1 MQETLIRQWHLLQM
15 LPFAPRK
22 AAAPVLTQKLCDLG
36 FSVELRTVQ
45 RDLHKLSMTFPIVVD
60 EVHKPYGWS
69 WARNAKVFDLPGIDA
84 QVAVAFLLADAWLAH
99 LMPAAVREGLRR
111 HVDQAREALSA
122 SGNRLAA
129 WPTRVAVVP
138 QGLPTAAPII
148 DPLVFEE
155 VHAAVL
161 DGRVLTA
168 RYRRRAEQ
176 RAQSYTLHPLGL
188 VWREQVG
195 YLLAMANDHQDVLQL
210 ALHRFVAAE
219 STSTAARTLDGFDLQ
234 AYVNSGAMA
243 FRVSDQTFSLVLRL
257 DPMAGAR
264 VVETPLA
271 PDQTVETDADGQLV
285 LRATVADTIALRSWL
300 LGFGP
305 FCEVVEPAPLRAE
318 IAASLRAAA
327 DRYGAVSTSA
337 PTA

>member
-1 MQETLIRQWHLLQM
+1 MQETLIRQWHLLRM

-22 AAAPVLTQKLCDLG
+22 AAAPLLTQELCELG
-36 FSVELRTVQ
+36 FAVELRTVQ

-69 WARNAKVFDLPGIDA
+69 WAKNAQVFDLPGIDA

-99 LMPAAVREGLRR
+99 LMPNAVRDGLRR
-111 HVDQAREALSA
+111 HVDQAREALNT
-122 SGNRLAA
+122 SGNRLAM
-129 WPTRVAVVP
+129 WPQRIAVVP
-138 QGLPTAAPII
+138 QGVPTAAPVI
-148 DPLVFEE
+148 DPMVFEQ

-161 DGRVLTA
+161 DGRTLAA

-176 RAQSYTLHPLGL
+176 RAQNYTLHPLGL

-219 STSTAARTLDGFDLQ
+219 ATANPARTLPGFELQ
-234 AYVNSGAMA
+234 AYVKSGAMG
-243 FRVSDQTFSLVLRL
+243 FRISDEMFALDVRL
-257 DPMAGAR
+257 DPMAGAG

-271 PDQTVETDADGQLV
+271 ADQTVETAADGRLV
-285 LRATVADTIALRSWL
+285 VRATVADTMALRAWL

-305 FCEVVEPAPLRAE
+305 ACEVVEPAALRAE

-327 DRYGAVSTSA
+327 ARYAA
-337 PTA
+337 D

>member
-1 MQETLIRQWHLLQM
+1 MQETLIRQWHLLRM

-22 AAAPVLTQKLCDLG
+22 AAAPVLTQSLCDLG

-60 EVHKPYGWS
+60 EIHKPYGWS
-69 WARNAKVFDLPGIDA
+69 WAKNAQVFDLPGIDA
-84 QVAVAFLLADAWLAH
+84 QVAVAFLLADAWLSH
-99 LMPAAVREGLRR
+99 LMPTAVRDGLRR
-111 HVDQAREALSA
+111 HVDQARESLSS

-129 WPTRVAVVP
+129 WPARVAVVP
-138 QGLPTAAPII
+138 QGLPTAAPTI
-148 DPLVFEE
+148 DPQVFEQ
-155 VHAAVL
+155 VHTAVL

-176 RAQSYTLHPLGL
+176 RAQGYTLHPLGV

-219 STSTAARTLDGFDLQ
+219 ATHLEARTLPGFDLQ
-234 AYVNSGAMA
+234 AYIRSGAMGY
-243 FRVSDQTFSLVLRL
+243 RVSDETFALALRI

-264 VVETPLA
+264 LVETPLA
-271 PDQTVETDADGQLV
+271 ADQTVETEADGRLLV
-285 LRATVADTIALRSWL
+285 RATVADTMALRTWL

-305 FCEVVEPAPLRAE
+305 MCEVVGPAPLRAE

-327 DRYGAVSTSA
+327 DRYAAG
-337 PTA
+337 